1 MQISEYF
8 NLEQDQT
15 DLEFVNVDTSRDV
28 ELFIDPWWLHISTED
43 EWCRGASVTLT
54 GFFDHIIGLYE
65 QGEINRA
72 RELFDF
78 AHEPNETCFGLS
90 SNNPEG
96 TGASADMLAK
106 VFDNIT
112 SNAMIENGLVT
123 RLEDLHV
130 FVSDFGQDRLSDLVT
145 NVIRK
150 HLVDY
155 TKEQCGILGIELD
168 EEITNL
174 GHYWNEVT
182 NEWEVCND
190 RALKVNDKQIL
201 LVPKKIVV
209 KNYRYNASQ
218 YCTHYVLARRQ
229 EYHKQVRSNLVKET
243 TRRDGTKKI
252 EVYKKD
258 IREEEITQ
266 GEKQYVIDITME
278 NGDLIQRFRDEI
290 AGILRDS
297 KRTNKL
303 SDQDLM
309 NIFDEEL

>member
-15 DLEFVNVDTSRDV
+15 GLDFVNVDTSRDV
-28 ELFIDPWWLHISTED
+28 ELFIDPWWIHINDD
-43 EWCRGASVTLT
+43 EWSRRASVTLT

-65 QGEINRA
+65 EGEIERA

-112 SNAMIENGLVT
+112 SNEMIENGLVT

-155 TKEQCGILGIELD
+155 TKEQCRLLEIVMD
-168 EEITNL
+168 EEVSNL
-174 GHYWNEVT
+174 GHYWNEDT
-182 NEWEVCND
+182 NNWEECND
-190 RALKVNDKQIL
+190 LALKVNDKPIL

-209 KNYRYNASQ
+209 KNYKYNASQ

-229 EYHKQVRSNLVKET
+229 EQHRQARTHLVRET
-243 TRRDGTKKI
+243 TRRDGTTKI

-258 IREEEITQ
+258 IREEEIQ
-266 GEKQYVIDITME
+266 DGEKQYVLNVTME
-278 NGDLIQRFRDEI
+278 NRDLIQQFRNEI
-290 AGILRDS
+290 AGILRDD
-297 KRTNKL
+297 KRTNQL
-303 SDQDLM
+303 SDQDLID
-309 NIFDEEL
+309 IFEEEL